1 MTQTSV
7 PRACGAEPTD
17 PHLPKLT
24 DAQIVMLRLVTSGQ
38 YFDIVNPP
46 DCGQAELARCL
57 QYLRDMV
64 ITTALPAG
72 ESAISV
78 DARRM
83 TWLRDIRELL
93 LLESLP
99 DWLTVAIMHLMMQL
113 QFPISSF
120 SSLIETKYH
129 FQQLDEVFDLIGLF
143 ATNGTVFLQAFL
155 DHHDLRK
162 LVMENRSFQI
172 YSRLAAILWARSPQ
186 GVMLK

>member
-1 MTQTSV
+1 M
-7 PRACGAEPTD
+7 TD

-24 DAQIVMLRLVTSGQ
+24 DAQIVMLRLVSSGQ
-38 YFDIVNPP
+38 YFDLDNPP

-57 QYLRDMV
+57 RYLRDMV
-64 ITTALPAG
+64 ITTVSADG
-72 ESAISV
+72 ETVISL

-83 TWLRDIRELL
+83 SWLRDIRELL
-93 LLESLP
+93 LLECLP
-99 DWLTVAIMHLMMQL
+99 DWLTVATMHLMMQL

-143 ATNGTVFLQAFL
+143 ATNGTESLRAFL
-155 DHHDLRK
+155 EHHHLRK
-162 LVMENRSFQI
+162 LVMENQSFQI
-172 YSRLAAILWARSPQ
+172 YSKLAAILWARSPQ